1 MRWKICFARLTQLA
15 ETKETHLKPNFVLG
29 CWENDKYERGTNR
42 EAIGVKRV

>member
-15 ETKETHLKPNFVLG
+15 EIKDTHLKPNFVLG
-29 CWENDKYERGTNR
+29 SWEMTNMNR